1 MNLGNPIATGNTAN
15 LYLLDSKIMKVFK
28 DFLPQGEAYY
38 EAKKQQYAYSKG
50 LNAPKV
56 LEVKNINDSQAIVME
71 YIYGE
76 TLGQQLLN
84 DLEHAERY
92 MKLLINVQ
100 TSIHA
105 VIVEADAL
113 EPLPERLKS
122 KLQAVSCLNDIQK
135 QALLLKLKS
144 LKHEHRLC
152 HGDLHPFNL
161 IATDKEVYIIDWVDA
176 SAGDR
181 LADIC
186 RTYLLFLSF
195 SIELAELYIDMYCKH
210 TTILKGEILEWLP
223 IIAGARLYEN
233 VSAEENKLLMK
244 MVNEYCSR

>member
-1 MNLGNPIATGNTAN
+1 
-15 LYLLDSKIMKVFK
+15 MKVFK

-122 KLQAVSCLNDIQK
+122 KLK
-135 QALLLKLKS
+135 
-144 LKHEHRLC
+144 R
-152 HGDLHPFNL
+152 
-161 IATDKEVYIIDWVDA
+161 
-176 SAGDR
+176 
-181 LADIC
+181 
-186 RTYLLFLSF
+186 FL
-195 SIELAELYIDMYCKH
+195 
-210 TTILKGEILEWLP
+210 
-223 IIAGARLYEN
+223 
-233 VSAEENKLLMK
+233 V
-244 MVNEYCSR
+244 